1 MLLVELSKCGQAFLV
16 LGNPVPCARFKCTLY
31 SVSLDKWRQDAPKK
45 GCQKGMSNSQSV
57 DKWLSDAIC
66 KCGQFC
72 CMKERLNIE
81 NGVKTR
87 F

>member
-45 GCQKGMSNSQSV
+45 GCQIVKVWTNGLVTPFVSV
-57 DKWLSDAIC
+57 DS
-66 KCGQFC
+66 F
-72 CMKERLNIE
+72 
-81 NGVKTR
+81 VV
-87 F
+87 